1 MRVLFRSLVCVVA
14 ALTASSSDPVGRS
27 FASEHELL
35 RAVGEAAV
43 VDQLDVRY
51 PARVLRVEHAD
62 ASLQLRPGD
71 APRAFPATA
80 GPLRAIFV
88 EHGAGQGVLVVR
100 ANPRG

>member
-1 MRVLFRSLVCVVA
+1 MRVLFRSFACVVA

-27 FASEHELL
+27 FASERELL
-35 RAVGEAAV
+35 RAVGDTEV
-43 VDQLDVRY
+43 VDAVSVRY
-51 PARVLRVEHAD
+51 PARVLRVELAE
-62 ASLQLRPGD
+62 AGLQIQHGT